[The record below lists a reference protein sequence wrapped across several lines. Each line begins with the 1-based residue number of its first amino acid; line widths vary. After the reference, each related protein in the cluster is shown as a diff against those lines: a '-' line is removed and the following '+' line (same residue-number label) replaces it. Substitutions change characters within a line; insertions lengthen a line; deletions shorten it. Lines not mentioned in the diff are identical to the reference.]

1 MHPLGI
7 DTSVSTPILRI
18 QRAYANSSFR
28 WRIPFKALWD
38 VHKLQRL
45 TMSYSQRPHLLFC
58 FCRRVTTIGNILSQS
73 VIHFGVAAKY
83 KANTPNE
90 RIPKSK
96 ITIVKH
102 QFMCVTWGKKTD
114 EIFHFREL
122 NNKTML
128 RTMIKIFHCF
138 GFLFFIFIFFLMRK
152 QRRKNFIMNGNL
164 CVCVGACKRVVE
176 LWWHLGY
183 YARWFRVNGV
193 MESGRKVE
201 GKIKFNISLLT
212 WITYIYGSQIYRRF
226 TKLWIND
233 INLHIELSSWCYTYT
248 VIPYSTWCANDMC
261 VGNWKKAK
269 KEI

>member
-73 VIHFGVAAKY
+73 VIHFSVAAKY

-90 RIPKSK
+90 CIPKSK

-102 QFMCVTWGKKTD
+102 QFMFVTWGKKTD

-138 GFLFFIFIFFLMRK
+138 GFFVFHFHFFSDAKTETEKLYYEWDSVRVCGCMQTGGWVVMALRILCSLISGEWSYGK
-152 QRRKNFIMNGNL
+152 WKESRRKN
-164 CVCVGACKRVVE
+164 
-176 LWWHLGY
+176 
-183 YARWFRVNGV
+183 
-193 MESGRKVE
+193 
-201 GKIKFNISLLT
+201 KI
-212 WITYIYGSQIYRRF
+212 
-226 TKLWIND
+226 
-233 INLHIELSSWCYTYT
+233 
-248 VIPYSTWCANDMC
+248 
-261 VGNWKKAK
+261 
-269 KEI
+269 